1 LKKGGLVMA
10 RTAKSTNT
18 EPVVDAATVDD
29 SAVAAVNSVEENM
42 NDETATV
49 ATKRTSRRKNTRQSA
64 DVEDALSDSDMI
76 DVESLIPNVV
86 YEDSR
91 TGNYYEWSEIGHCE
105 DMTFDEVKNMHR
117 KYKAYFNDMWLKP
130 LDERVIKKLG
140 LSRTY
145 DKYDFLVDE
154 SNYTNEHIDEV
165 LDGISSA
172 PTSLKIAIVNRIK
185 DMVSDG
191 IVSDIKVV
199 RKLEKRLDIDLISFL

>member
-1 LKKGGLVMA
+1 MA
-10 RTAKSTNT
+10 RTAKSTNA

-29 SAVAAVNSVEENM
+29 STVAAVNSVEENM
-42 NDETATV
+42 NDETATAV
-49 ATKRTSRRKNTRQSA
+49 TKRTSRRKNTRQSA

-76 DVESLIPNVV
+76 EVESLIPNVV

-91 TGNYYEWSEIGHCE
+91 TGNYNEWSEIGHCE

-117 KYKAYFNDMWLKP
+117 KHKTYFNDMWLKP

-154 SNYTNEHIDEV
+154 SNYTNDHIDEV

>member
-1 LKKGGLVMA
+1 MA

-18 EPVVDAATVDD
+18 EPVVDAATADD

-42 NDETATV
+42 NDETATA
-49 ATKRTSRRKNTRQSA
+49 ATKRTTNRRKNARQSA

-76 DVESLIPNVV
+76 EVESLIPNVV

-91 TGNYYEWSEIGHCE
+91 TGNYYEWEEIGHCE

-117 KYKAYFNDMWLKP
+117 KYKTYFNDMWLKP
-130 LDERVIKKLG
+130 TDERVIKKLG

-145 DKYDFLVDE
+145 DKYNFLIDE
-154 SNYTNEHIDEV
+154 SNYTNDHIDEV
-165 LDGISSA
+165 LDGLSSA
-172 PTSLKIAIVNRIK
+172 PASLKIAIINRIK
-185 DMVSDG
+185 DMVADG
-191 IVSDIKVV
+191 TVSDIKVV

>member
-1 LKKGGLVMA
+1 MA

-42 NDETATV
+42 NDETATA
-49 ATKRTSRRKNTRQSA
+49 ATKRTTNRRKNTRQSA

-76 DVESLIPNVV
+76 EVESLIPNVV

-91 TGNYYEWSEIGHCE
+91 TGNYYEWEEIGHCE

-117 KYKAYFNDMWLKP
+117 KYKTYFNDMWLKP
-130 LDERVIKKLG
+130 IDERVIKKLG

-145 DKYDFLVDE
+145 DKYNFLIDE
-154 SNYTNEHIDEV
+154 SNYTNDHIDEV
-165 LDGISSA
+165 LDGLSSA
-172 PTSLKIAIVNRIK
+172 PASLKIAIVNRIK
-185 DMVSDG
+185 DMVADG
-191 IVSDIKVV
+191 TVSDIKVV

>member
-1 LKKGGLVMA
+1 MA
-10 RTAKSTNT
+10 RTAKSTNA
-18 EPVVDAATVDD
+18 EPAVDAATVDD

-42 NDETATV
+42 NDEIATAP
-49 ATKRTSRRKNTRQSA
+49 TKRTSRRKNTRQSD

-76 DVESLIPNVV
+76 EVESLIPNVV

-105 DMTFDEVKNMHR
+105 DMAFDEIKNMHR
-117 KYKAYFNDMWLKP
+117 KHKTYFTDMWLKP

-154 SNYTNEHIDEV
+154 SNYTNDHIDEV
-165 LDGISSA
+165 LDGLSSA
-172 PTSLKIAIVNRIK
+172 PASLKIAIVNRIK
-185 DMVSDG
+185 DMVADG
-191 IVSDIKVV
+191 AVSDIKVV

>member
-1 LKKGGLVMA
+1 MA
-10 RTAKSTNT
+10 RTAKSTNA
-18 EPVVDAATVDD
+18 EPVVDAAAVDD
-29 SAVAAVNSVEENM
+29 STVAAVNSVEENM
-42 NDETATV
+42 NDETATAV
-49 ATKRTSRRKNTRQSA
+49 TKRTSRRKNTRQSA
-64 DVEDALSDSDMI
+64 DVEDTLSDSDMI
-76 DVESLIPNVV
+76 EVESLIPNVV

-117 KYKAYFNDMWLKP
+117 KHKTYFNDMWLKP

-145 DKYDFLVDE
+145 DKYNFLVDE
-154 SNYTNEHIDEV
+154 SNYTNDNIDEV
-165 LDGISSA
+165 LDGLSSA
-172 PTSLKIAIVNRIK
+172 PASLKIAIVNRIK

-191 IVSDIKVV
+191 TVSDIKVV

>member
-1 LKKGGLVMA
+1 MA

-18 EPVVDAATVDD
+18 EPVVDAATADD

-42 NDETATV
+42 NDETATA
-49 ATKRTSRRKNTRQSA
+49 ATKRTTNRRKNARQSA

-76 DVESLIPNVV
+76 EVESLIPNVV

-91 TGNYYEWSEIGHCE
+91 TGNYYEWEEIGHCE

-117 KYKAYFNDMWLKP
+117 KYKTYFNDMWLKP
-130 LDERVIKKLG
+130 IDERVIKKLG

-145 DKYDFLVDE
+145 DKYNFLIDE
-154 SNYTNEHIDEV
+154 SNYTNDHIDEV
-165 LDGISSA
+165 LDGLSSA
-172 PTSLKIAIVNRIK
+172 PASLKIAIVNRIK
-185 DMVSDG
+185 DMVADG
-191 IVSDIKVV
+191 TVSDIKVV

>member
-1 LKKGGLVMA
+1 MA
-10 RTAKSTNT
+10 RTAKSTNA
-18 EPVVDAATVDD
+18 EPVVDAAAVDD
-29 SAVAAVNSVEENM
+29 STVAAVNSVEENM
-42 NDETATV
+42 NDETATAV
-49 ATKRTSRRKNTRQSA
+49 TKRTSRRKNTRQSA
-64 DVEDALSDSDMI
+64 DVEDTLSDSDMI
-76 DVESLIPNVV
+76 EVESLIPNVV

-117 KYKAYFNDMWLKP
+117 KYKTYFNDMWLKP

-154 SNYTNEHIDEV
+154 SNYTNDHIDEV

-191 IVSDIKVV
+191 TVSDIKVV

>member
-1 LKKGGLVMA
+1 MA
-10 RTAKSTNT
+10 RTAKSTNA
-18 EPVVDAATVDD
+18 EPVVDAAAVDD
-29 SAVAAVNSVEENM
+29 STVAAVNSVEENM
-42 NDETATV
+42 NDETATAV
-49 ATKRTSRRKNTRQSA
+49 TKRTSRRKNTRQFA
-64 DVEDALSDSDMI
+64 DVEDTLSDSDMI
-76 DVESLIPNVV
+76 EVESLIPNVV

-117 KYKAYFNDMWLKP
+117 KHKTYFNDMWLKP

-145 DKYDFLVDE
+145 DKYNFLVDE
-154 SNYTNEHIDEV
+154 SNYTNDNIDEV

-172 PTSLKIAIVNRIK
+172 PASLKIAIVNRIK
-185 DMVSDG
+185 DMVADG
-191 IVSDIKVV
+191 TVSDIKVV

>member
-1 LKKGGLVMA
+1 MA

-18 EPVVDAATVDD
+18 EPVVDAAAADD

-49 ATKRTSRRKNTRQSA
+49 ATKRTANRRKNTRQSV
-64 DVEDALSDSDMI
+64 DVEDALVDSDMI
-76 DVESLIPNVV
+76 EVESLIPNVV

-91 TGNYYEWSEIGHCE
+91 TGNYYEWSDIGHCE

-117 KYKAYFNDMWLKP
+117 KYKTYFNDMWLKP

-154 SNYTNEHIDEV
+154 SNYTNDHIDEV
-165 LDGISSA
+165 LDGLSSA
-172 PTSLKIAIVNRIK
+172 PASLKIAIVNRIK
-185 DMVSDG
+185 DMVADG
-191 IVSDIKVV
+191 TVSDIKVV

>member
-1 LKKGGLVMA
+1 MA

-49 ATKRTSRRKNTRQSA
+49 ATKRTSRRKNTRQYA

-76 DVESLIPNVV
+76 EVESLIPNVV

-117 KYKAYFNDMWLKP
+117 KYKTYFNDMWLKP

-154 SNYTNEHIDEV
+154 SNYTNDHIDEV

-191 IVSDIKVV
+191 TVSDIKVI

>member
-1 LKKGGLVMA
+1 MA
-10 RTAKSTNT
+10 RTAKSTNA
-18 EPVVDAATVDD
+18 EPVVDGATVDD
-29 SAVAAVNSVEENM
+29 STVAAVNSVEENM
-42 NDETATV
+42 NDETATAV
-49 ATKRTSRRKNTRQSA
+49 TKRTSRRKNTRQSA
-64 DVEDALSDSDMI
+64 DVEDTLSDSDMI
-76 DVESLIPNVV
+76 EVESLIPNVV

-117 KYKAYFNDMWLKP
+117 KYKTYFNDMWLKP

-154 SNYTNEHIDEV
+154 SNYTNDHIDEV

-191 IVSDIKVV
+191 TVSDIKVV

>member
-1 LKKGGLVMA
+1 MA
-10 RTAKSTNT
+10 RTAKSTNA
-18 EPVVDAATVDD
+18 EPVVDAAAVDD
-29 SAVAAVNSVEENM
+29 STVAAVNSVEENM
-42 NDETATV
+42 NDETATAV
-49 ATKRTSRRKNTRQSA
+49 AKRTSRRKNTRQSA
-64 DVEDALSDSDMI
+64 DVEDTLSDSDMI
-76 DVESLIPNVV
+76 EVESLIPNVV

-117 KYKAYFNDMWLKP
+117 KHKVYFNDMWLKP

-154 SNYTNEHIDEV
+154 SNYTNDHIDEV

>member
-1 LKKGGLVMA
+1 MA
-10 RTAKSTNT
+10 RTAKSTNA

-29 SAVAAVNSVEENM
+29 STVAAVNSVEENM
-42 NDETATV
+42 NDETATAV
-49 ATKRTSRRKNTRQSA
+49 TKRTSRRKNTRQSA
-64 DVEDALSDSDMI
+64 DVEDTLSDSDMI
-76 DVESLIPNVV
+76 EVESLIPNVV

-117 KYKAYFNDMWLKP
+117 KYKTYFNDMWLKP

-145 DKYDFLVDE
+145 DKYNFLVDE
-154 SNYTNEHIDEV
+154 SNYTNDNIDEV
-165 LDGISSA
+165 LDGLSSA
-172 PTSLKIAIVNRIK
+172 PASLKIAIVNRIK
-185 DMVSDG
+185 DMVADG
-191 IVSDIKVV
+191 TVSDIKVV

>member
-1 LKKGGLVMA
+1 MA
-10 RTAKSTNT
+10 RTSKSTNA
-18 EPVVDAATVDD
+18 EPAVDAATVDD

-42 NDETATV
+42 NDEIATAP
-49 ATKRTSRRKNTRQSA
+49 TKRTSGRKNTRQSD

-76 DVESLIPNVV
+76 EVESLIPNVV

-105 DMTFDEVKNMHR
+105 DMAFDEIKNMHR
-117 KYKAYFNDMWLKP
+117 KHKTYFTDMWLKP

-154 SNYTNEHIDEV
+154 SNYTNDHIDEV
-165 LDGISSA
+165 LDGLSSA
-172 PTSLKIAIVNRIK
+172 PASLKIAIVNRIK
-185 DMVSDG
+185 DMVADG
-191 IVSDIKVV
+191 AVSDIKVV

>member
-1 LKKGGLVMA
+1 MA
-10 RTAKSTNT
+10 RTTKSTNT

-29 SAVAAVNSVEENM
+29 STVAAVNSVEENM

-49 ATKRTSRRKNTRQSA
+49 VTKRTSRRKNTRQPA

-76 DVESLIPNVV
+76 EVESLIPNVV

-91 TGNYYEWSEIGHCE
+91 TGNYYEWPEIGHCE

-117 KYKAYFNDMWLKP
+117 KYKTYFNDMWLKP

-154 SNYTNEHIDEV
+154 SNYTNDHIDEV

-191 IVSDIKVV
+191 TVSDIKVI

>member
-1 LKKGGLVMA
+1 MA

-42 NDETATV
+42 NDETATA
-49 ATKRTSRRKNTRQSA
+49 ATKRTTNRRKNARQSA

-76 DVESLIPNVV
+76 EVESLIPNVV

-91 TGNYYEWSEIGHCE
+91 TGNYYEWEEIGHCE

-117 KYKAYFNDMWLKP
+117 KYKTYFNDMWLKP
-130 LDERVIKKLG
+130 IDERVIKKLG

-145 DKYDFLVDE
+145 EKYDFLVDE
-154 SNYTNEHIDEV
+154 SNYTNDHIDEV
-165 LDGISSA
+165 LDGLSSA
-172 PTSLKIAIVNRIK
+172 PASLKIAIVNRIK
-185 DMVSDG
+185 DMVADG
-191 IVSDIKVV
+191 TVSDIKVV

>member
-1 LKKGGLVMA
+1 MA
-10 RTAKSTNT
+10 RTAKSTNA
-18 EPVVDAATVDD
+18 EPVVDAAAVDD
-29 SAVAAVNSVEENM
+29 STVAAVNSVEENM
-42 NDETATV
+42 NDETATAV
-49 ATKRTSRRKNTRQSA
+49 TKRTSRRKNTRQSA

-76 DVESLIPNVV
+76 EVESLIPNVV

-117 KYKAYFNDMWLKP
+117 KYKTYFNDMWLKP

-154 SNYTNEHIDEV
+154 SNYTNDHIDEV

-191 IVSDIKVV
+191 TVSDIKVV

>member
-1 LKKGGLVMA
+1 MA
-10 RTAKSTNT
+10 RTAKSTNA
-18 EPVVDAATVDD
+18 EPVVDAATVED
-29 SAVAAVNSVEENM
+29 SAVAAVDSVEENM
-42 NDETATV
+42 NDKNATV
-49 ATKRTSRRKNTRQSA
+49 ATKRTSGRRKNARQSA

-76 DVESLIPNVV
+76 EVESLIPNVV

-117 KYKAYFNDMWLKP
+117 KYKTYFNDMWLKP

-145 DKYDFLVDE
+145 DKYNFLVDE
-154 SNYTNEHIDEV
+154 SNYTNDNIDEV
-165 LDGISSA
+165 LDGLSSA
-172 PTSLKIAIVNRIK
+172 PASLKIAIVNRIK
-185 DMVSDG
+185 DMVADG
-191 IVSDIKVV
+191 TVSDIKVV

>member
-1 LKKGGLVMA
+1 MA
-10 RTAKSTNT
+10 RTAKSTNA

-29 SAVAAVNSVEENM
+29 STVAAVNSVEENM
-42 NDETATV
+42 NDETAAA

-64 DVEDALSDSDMI
+64 DVDDDLSDSDM
-76 DVESLIPNVV
+76 VEVTSLIPNVV
-86 YEDSR
+86 YEDNR
-91 TGNYYEWSEIGHCE
+91 TGNYYEWEEIGHCE

-117 KYKAYFNDMWLKP
+117 KYKTYFNDMWLKP

-154 SNYTNEHIDEV
+154 SNYTNDHIDEV
-165 LDGISSA
+165 LDGLSSA

-191 IVSDIKVV
+191 TVSDIKVV
-199 RKLEKRLDIDLISFL
+199 RKLEKRFDIDLISFL

>member
-1 LKKGGLVMA
+1 MA
-10 RTAKSTNT
+10 RTAKSTNV

-29 SAVAAVNSVEENM
+29 STVAAVNSVEENM
-42 NDETATV
+42 NDETATAV
-49 ATKRTSRRKNTRQSA
+49 TKRTSRRKNTRQSA
-64 DVEDALSDSDMI
+64 DVEDTLSDSDMI
-76 DVESLIPNVV
+76 EVESLIPNVV

-117 KYKAYFNDMWLKP
+117 KHKTYFNDMWLKP

-145 DKYDFLVDE
+145 DKYNFLVDE
-154 SNYTNEHIDEV
+154 SNYTNDNIDEV
-165 LDGISSA
+165 LDGLSSA
-172 PTSLKIAIVNRIK
+172 PVSLKIAIVNRIK
-185 DMVSDG
+185 DMVADG
-191 IVSDIKVV
+191 TVSDIKVV

>member
-1 LKKGGLVMA
+1 MA

-42 NDETATV
+42 NDETATA
-49 ATKRTSRRKNTRQSA
+49 ATKRTINRRKNTRQSA

-76 DVESLIPNVV
+76 EVESLIPNVV

-91 TGNYYEWSEIGHCE
+91 TGNYYEWEEIGHCE

-117 KYKAYFNDMWLKP
+117 KYKTYFNDMWLKP
-130 LDERVIKKLG
+130 IDERVIKKLG

-145 DKYDFLVDE
+145 EKYDFLVDE
-154 SNYTNEHIDEV
+154 SNYTNDHIDEV
-165 LDGISSA
+165 LDGLSSA
-172 PTSLKIAIVNRIK
+172 PASLKIAIVNRIK
-185 DMVSDG
+185 DMVADG
-191 IVSDIKVV
+191 TVSDIKVV

>member
-1 LKKGGLVMA
+1 MA
-10 RTAKSTNT
+10 RTSKSTNA
-18 EPVVDAATVDD
+18 EPAVDAATVDD

-42 NDETATV
+42 NDEIATAP
-49 ATKRTSRRKNTRQSA
+49 TKRTSRRKNTRQSDDA
-64 DVEDALSDSDMI
+64 EDALSDSDMI
-76 DVESLIPNVV
+76 EVESLIPNVV

-105 DMTFDEVKNMHR
+105 DMAFDEIKNMHR
-117 KYKAYFNDMWLKP
+117 KHKTYFTDMWLKP

-154 SNYTNEHIDEV
+154 SNYTNDHIDEV
-165 LDGISSA
+165 LDGLSSA
-172 PTSLKIAIVNRIK
+172 PASLKIAIVNRIK
-185 DMVSDG
+185 DMVADG
-191 IVSDIKVV
+191 AVSDIKVV